1 MRRLAR
7 DVYAVGR
14 RADVST
20 LAGALAYFAF
30 VALVPLGVLFVVA
43 IATLVGEPTGSR
55 VLALLAETLEPGV
68 GSLIESNVR
77 DARGRFEA
85 TLLGTATLAFGG
97 VRLFQTLERG
107 FASIYGER
115 RGRSRSAA
123 LRDVAVVALADGLA
137 LAVLG
142 VAGSHLVHG
151 VSDGWVA
158 PVGTVFLFAGLVCAV
173 LPTFA
178 VFPSASVGAREALP
192 GAALSAGSW
201 TLATV
206 AVRWYA
212 TTGGPWQYGALGVV
226 VLSLGWLYVGGL
238 VVLVGAALNAV
249 LGGHVDPDEAWHPGD
264 Y

>member
-1 MRRLAR
+1 MRPLAR

-30 VALVPLGVLFVVA
+30 VALVPLGVLFVAV
-43 IATLVGEPTGSR
+43 IATLAGEPTGSR
-55 VLALLAETLEPGV
+55 VLSFVTETLEPGV

-77 DARGRFEA
+77 DARGRFQA

-97 VRLFQTLERG
+97 FRLFQTLERG

-115 RGRSRSAA
+115 RERSRSAA
-123 LRDVAVVALADGLA
+123 LRDVGVVALADTLA
-137 LAVLG
+137 LAVLC
-142 VAGSHLVHG
+142 LVG
-151 VSDGWVA
+151 INLVSVSDGWVA
-158 PVGTVFLFAGLVCAV
+158 PLGTVALFVGLVCAV
-173 LPTFA
+173 LPTFV

-212 TTGGPWQYGALGVV
+212 TTGGPWQYGALGAV

-238 VVLVGAALNAV
+238 VVLLGAALNAV
-249 LGGHVDPDEAWHPGD
+249 LGGHVDPDETWHPGD

>member
-1 MRRLAR
+1 M
-7 DVYAVGR
+7 YATGR

-30 VALVPLGVLFVVA
+30 LALVPLGVLFVAAVA
-43 IATLVGEPTGSR
+43 ALVGEPTGSR
-55 VLALLAETLEPGV
+55 VLALLTETLDPGV

-85 TLLGTATLAFGG
+85 TLLATATLAFGG
-97 VRLFQTLERG
+97 SRLFQTLERG

-115 RGRSRSAA
+115 RERSTA
-123 LRDVAVVALADGLA
+123 LRDVSTVALADTFA

-142 VAGSHLVHG
+142 VLGTHLVHG
-151 VSDGWVA
+151 VSDGWLA
-158 PVGTVFLFAGLVCAV
+158 PVGTVLLFVGLVCAV
-173 LPTFA
+173 VPTFV
-178 VFPSASVGAREALP
+178 VFPSATIRVRDALP

-206 AVRWYA
+206 VVRWYA

-238 VVLVGAALNAV
+238 VVLVGATLNAV
-249 LGGHVDPDEAWHPGD
+249 LGGHVDPDETWHPGD